1 MAALRARPH
10 GLILVMIE
18 PNKAIREAKR
28 QSATFKAMRSEI
40 EQAVQL
46 LQRGDDA
53 ALEQALALLQN
64 TVFSFSMRVCGQ
76 REDAEDTMQEV
87 LLKSV
92 PHLPKFDSPKALVV
106 WLYKVAKNRCLMS
119 RRRSK
124 FAPNPDLSLEELM
137 PDRKELEQLGN
148 DGSINPE
155 AFAIRSEEAGRLRD
169 AIQRLP
175 PQYRIVLV
183 LRDMEGLTDEEVAEI
198 TGLRSGTVRVRL
210 HRARLFV
217 RKELMKGLKRS
228 GKAAV
233 ASRASSQEQPGN
245 EQPRAARCKAMFA
258 ELSNYLDEQLDDSLC
273 EELER
278 HLGGCEPCKVFL
290 SSLEATIQQCRT
302 SPAECPSSKKAV
314 RLRKQLLKN
323 YEQALAAVRPK

>member
-1 MAALRARPH
+1 
-10 GLILVMIE
+10 
-18 PNKAIREAKR
+18 
-28 QSATFKAMRSEI
+28 MRFEI

-46 LQRGDDA
+46 LRRGDDA

-92 PHLPKFDSPKALVV
+92 PQLPKFDSPKALVV

-124 FAPNPDLSLEELM
+124 FAPKEDLSLEELM
-137 PDRKELEQLGN
+137 PDRKELEQLSS

-169 AIQRLP
+169 AIQKLP

-183 LRDMEGLTDEEVAEI
+183 MRDMEGLTDEEVAEI

-217 RKELMKGLKRS
+217 RKELMKGLKPRS
-228 GKAAV
+228 VKGKA
-233 ASRASSQEQPGN
+233 ASRASSASSASSTV
-245 EQPRAARCKAMFA
+245 QPRPARCKAMFA

-278 HLGGCEPCKVFL
+278 HLNGCVPCRAFL
-290 SSLEATIQQCRT
+290 SSLETTIEQCRKW
-302 SPAECPSSKKAV
+302 PAEGPDRGKAV
-314 RLRKQLLKN
+314 ELRMKLLAD
-323 YEQALAAVRPK
+323 YERMVTRKISE

>member
-1 MAALRARPH
+1 
-10 GLILVMIE
+10 
-18 PNKAIREAKR
+18 
-28 QSATFKAMRSEI
+28 MRSEI
-40 EQAVQL
+40 EQVVQL
-46 LQRGDDA
+46 LHRGDEA

-92 PHLPKFDSPKALVV
+92 PYLPKFDSPKALVV

-124 FAPNPDLSLEELM
+124 FAPKQDLSLGELM
-137 PDRKELEQLGN
+137 PDRKELEQMSSN
-148 DGSINPE
+148 SINPE
-155 AFAIRSEEAGRLRD
+155 MFAIRSEEAGWLRD
-169 AIQRLP
+169 AIQKLP

-183 LRDMEGLTDEEVAEI
+183 LRDMEGLTDDEVTEI

-217 RKELMKGLKRS
+217 RKELMKGLKPRP
-228 GKAAV
+228 GRAA
-233 ASRASSQEQPGN
+233 AASSHEQTN
-245 EQPRAARCKAMFA
+245 IDQPRLARCKAMFA
-258 ELSNYLDEQLDDSLC
+258 ELSNYLDEQLDASLC

-278 HLGGCEPCKVFL
+278 HLDGCEPCKAFL
-290 SSLEATIQQCRT
+290 STLQSTIEQCRT
-302 SPAECPSSKKAV
+302 APTECPASEKAL
-314 RLRKQLLKN
+314 RLRKRLLRN
-323 YEQALAAVRPK
+323 YERALASVRPRS

>member
-1 MAALRARPH
+1 MRADVER
-10 GLILVMIE
+10 
-18 PNKAIREAKR
+18 
-28 QSATFKAMRSEI
+28 
-40 EQAVQL
+40 AVQL

-76 REDAEDTMQEV
+76 RQDAEDTMQEV

-92 PHLPKFDSPKALVV
+92 PHLPKFNSPKALVV

-137 PDRKELEQLGN
+137 PDRKELEQLGT

-155 AFAIRSEEAGRLRD
+155 ALAIRSEEAGRLRD

-175 PQYRIVLV
+175 SQYRIVLV
-183 LRDMEGLTDEEVAEI
+183 LRDMEGLTDEEVAEVS
-198 TGLRSGTVRVRL
+198 GLRSGTVRVRL

-217 RKELMKGLKRS
+217 RKELMKGMNLRS
-228 GKAAV
+228 ARAAV
-233 ASRASSQEQPGN
+233 ASRASSENSLPTN
-245 EQPRAARCKAMFA
+245 NLDLPAARRC
-258 ELSNYLDEQLDDSLC
+258 L
-273 EELER
+273 R
-278 HLGGCEPCKVFL
+278 
-290 SSLEATIQQCRT
+290 SSRTISTSSWMIRFVRNWSGTWAVANRVRCF
-302 SPAECPSSKKAV
+302 SPA
-314 RLRKQLLKN
+314 
-323 YEQALAAVRPK
+323 

>member
-1 MAALRARPH
+1 MEFRINLARSC
-10 GLILVMIE
+10 
-18 PNKAIREAKR
+18 R
-28 QSATFKAMRSEI
+28 ATFTAMRSEI
-40 EQAVQL
+40 QQAVQL

-53 ALEQALALLQN
+53 AMEQALALLQN

-124 FAPNPDLSLEELM
+124 FAPKHDLSLEELM
-137 PDRKELEQLGN
+137 PDRKELEQLGT
-148 DGSINPE
+148 DGGINPE

-169 AIQRLP
+169 VIQQLP
-175 PQYRIVLV
+175 PQYRIVMV

-217 RKELMKGLKRS
+217 RKELMKV
-228 GKAAV
+228 KARRPHAGRMIEAV
-233 ASRASSQEQPGN
+233 TSRTAAK
-245 EQPRAARCKAMFA
+245 QPRPARCKAMFA

-273 EELER
+273 EELEK
-278 HLGGCEPCKVFL
+278 HLDGCDACKAFL
-290 SSLEATIQQCRT
+290 ASLEATIEDCRHLR
-302 SPAECPSSKKAV
+302 SPAPDRVKAAK
-314 RLRKQLLKN
+314 LRKEVISH
-323 YEQALAAVRPK
+323 YERAMANR